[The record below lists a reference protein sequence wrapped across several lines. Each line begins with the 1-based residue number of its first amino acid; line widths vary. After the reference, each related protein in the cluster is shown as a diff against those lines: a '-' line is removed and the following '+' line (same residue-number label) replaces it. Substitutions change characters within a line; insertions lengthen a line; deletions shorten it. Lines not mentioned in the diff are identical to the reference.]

1 MMAVTQIKM
10 VGMVDVDMVIP
21 VMVHVVVMV

>member
-10 VGMVDVDMVIP
+10 VGEVDVDMVIP